1 MIQLRYATVIYN
13 IIYIYIHVYIRIHI
27 YVTSYTKKRMF
38 YCVIM
43 FYYHPKA
50 TMDTTVRPEF
60 LILWEISLL
69 IPFPFLCKQE
79 YNNGKGKHHLCFQS
93 PALLV
98 QSNSTALICI
108 ITVHNE
114 GHQIYGRD

>member
-1 MIQLRYATVIYN
+1 MYLAI
-13 IIYIYIHVYIRIHI
+13 
-27 YVTSYTKKRMF
+27 KKKNMF

-50 TMDTTVRPEF
+50 NVDTTVRPEF

-69 IPFPFLCKQE
+69 IPLPFLCKQE